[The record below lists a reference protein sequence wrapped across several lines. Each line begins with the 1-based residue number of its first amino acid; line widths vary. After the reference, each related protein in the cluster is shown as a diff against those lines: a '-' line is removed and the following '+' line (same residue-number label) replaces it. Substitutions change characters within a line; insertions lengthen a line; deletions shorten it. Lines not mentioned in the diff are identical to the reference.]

1 MFFLMFAVSIWC
13 LNHSNSHH
21 DMREQQVAYTPH
33 LDAVGEPHTILVAG
47 QLG

>member
-1 MFFLMFAVSIWC
+1 MFAVSIWC

-21 DMREQQVAYTPH
+21 DMRRQVAYTPH